1 MNTLNDMNDII
12 LQDDTKKPNLR
23 KVLTLLAILLIIILI
38 SLILV
43 KFINSGNV
51 NTTTELKIPNNEET
65 IKVKPTNKPT
75 NIIINESIAKQEKT
89 VIQEPEKDNITQV
102 AIQNEVKEETKKL
115 VIKPEENIKETI
127 NENIQKQK
135 IEIKQ
140 DKIEAPKPA
149 EQKVEIKKVKI
160 EPKQE
165 VKQEIKQVVKQPEKK
180 QEQVK
185 DEAKKSV
192 SKEIKKQEQAKNN
205 VKTEIK
211 TEKRTEVKTQE
222 KHQSTQNGKLSG
234 NYIQV
239 FALTQYDPNSKNLK
253 EIANKGYNAI
263 VHKSGNYTK
272 ILVGP
277 FNDDKLQKAL
287 SDMRTINKEAFIYRV
302 K

>member
-1 MNTLNDMNDII
+1 MW
-12 LQDDTKKPNLR
+12 
-23 KVLTLLAILLIIILI
+23 LLW
-38 SLILV
+38 
-43 KFINSGNV
+43 
-51 NTTTELKIPNNEET
+51 
-65 IKVKPTNKPT
+65 
-75 NIIINESIAKQEKT
+75 KT
-89 VIQEPEKDNITQV
+89 VRQF
-102 AIQNEVKEETKKL
+102 L
-115 VIKPEENIKETI
+115 
-127 NENIQKQK
+127 
-135 IEIKQ
+135 
-140 DKIEAPKPA
+140 
-149 EQKVEIKKVKI
+149 KKVKI

-192 SKEIKKQEQAKNN
+192 SKEIKKQEQTKNN
-205 VKTEIK
+205 VKTEI
-211 TEKRTEVKTQE
+211 KTQE

-239 FALTQYDPNSKNLK
+239 FALIQYDPNSKNLK

-287 SDMRTINKEAFIYRV
+287 SDMRTINKEAFIHRV

>member
-1 MNTLNDMNDII
+1 MNMLNDMNDII

-75 NIIINESIAKQEKT
+75 NIIINESIAKQEKA

-127 NENIQKQK
+127 NENIQ
-135 IEIKQ
+135 
-140 DKIEAPKPA
+140 

-165 VKQEIKQVVKQPEKK
+165 VKQEIKQIVKQPEKK

-222 KHQSTQNGKLSG
+222 KSQSTQNGKLSG

-287 SDMRTINKEAFIYRV
+287 SDMRTINKEAFIYRT